1 VLIADTFL
9 EWLSEKGEG
18 TWDEFRSTWS
28 WLQSGAQTVR
38 DSDPARAA
46 GVIAANLSALGY
58 IEMTWQPTPRWT
70 VAPAVITMLPRSGGR
85 ALLTGARTRKLCWLP
100 PERPGEPSGV
110 LLEAANEL
118 DLWIDY
124 PQLDGAPTSILI
136 ASNRPED
143 AERLAERC
151 GIGYSYSVSQQLSA
165 MLPELS
171 LYVRL
176 WEQRPIPQGF
186 PVERFDASA
195 YKWAESSEAEAS
207 EPGLYRSITWE
218 SHVHTLVLPT
228 RVALRA
234 TRQHAVYEVLRWEAA
249 PTLRY
254 RAASRE
260 LWAPVGAR
268 LPLLQ
273 ERAAVLCSGLMPV
286 YRKLDGIDGLTYL
299 NVPPRVAKR
308 IASSLVQRLE
318 TGD

>member
-1 VLIADTFL
+1 MLIADTFL

-18 TWDEFRSTWS
+18 SWDDFRSTWS
-28 WLQSGAQTVR
+28 WLQSQAQTAR

-58 IEMTWQPTPRWT
+58 IEMSWQPIPRWT

-100 PERPGEPSGV
+100 SKRPGATIGV
-110 LLEAANEL
+110 LPVAADEL

-124 PQLDGAPTSILI
+124 SQLDRAPTSVLI
-136 ASNRPED
+136 ASNKPED
-143 AERLAERC
+143 AKRLADRC

-165 MLPELS
+165 MLPNLD

-176 WEQRPIPQGF
+176 WEQRPVPQGF

-195 YKWAESSEAEAS
+195 YEWVDSSETDAS
-207 EPGLYRSITWE
+207 EPGLYRSITWK
-218 SHVHTLVLPT
+218 SHVHTIVLPT
-228 RVALRA
+228 RVPLRA
-234 TRQHAVYEVLRWEAA
+234 TRQHAIYEVLRWEITPA
-249 PTLRY
+249 LRY
-254 RAASRE
+254 DAATRE
-260 LWAPVGAR
+260 LWAPVAAR

-286 YRKLDGIDGLTYL
+286 YRKVDGLDGLTYL
-299 NVPPRVAKR
+299 NVPSKVAKR
-308 IASSLVQRLE
+308 IASSLVQPLE
-318 TGD
+318 IGD